1 MLKINNRDCG
11 IREWGNCSSSGF
23 VSALWQLSSD
33 INFKQQKCLKKK
45 KDKHH
50 TTRENLRSLKKK
62 KTAVHGTNILKTI
75 NEKNK

>member
-45 KDKHH
+45 RQTPYNKG
-50 TTRENLRSLKKK
+50 ESE
-62 KTAVHGTNILKTI
+62 VSEE
-75 NEKNK
+75 EKNCCSWNKYFKNY